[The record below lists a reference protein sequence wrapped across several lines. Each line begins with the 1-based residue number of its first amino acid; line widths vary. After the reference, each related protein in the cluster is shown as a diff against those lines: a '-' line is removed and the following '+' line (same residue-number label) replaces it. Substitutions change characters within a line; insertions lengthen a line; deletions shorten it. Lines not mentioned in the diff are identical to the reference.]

1 MIPILELST
10 QYAQIK
16 TEVEEAALRA
26 LRSTHYILGPEVEA
40 FEAEFAAWN
49 GAQFGI
55 GVGNGTDALH
65 LALRALGVGAG
76 DEVICPS
83 FTFVAT
89 AGAAA
94 LTGATPVFADIDPQT
109 YTLDPASVEAAITPR
124 TRAIVAV
131 HLYGHPAPMEE
142 LQAIARRHGL
152 GLVEDCAQSTGA
164 TLHGRRAGSL
174 GDLGCFSFF
183 PSKNLG
189 GIGDGGMVL
198 TSNPELAE
206 KVRMLRGHGSK
217 VRYYHDMVGTNSR
230 LDEIQAAVLRVK
242 LRHLEAWNLRRREI
256 AAAYTAGLEA
266 TFATP
271 PVEKPGCEHV
281 YHQYTL
287 RAPDRDALQ
296 KHMQA
301 SGVGAVIYYPVCLH
315 MQKAFSHHGLSTGSL
330 PVSEK
335 AQAEVLS
342 LPMFP
347 ELTGPQIETVLGA
360 IKSFSPAPAP
370 VG

>member
-1 MIPILELST
+1 
-10 QYAQIK
+10 
-16 TEVEEAALRA
+16 
-26 LRSTHYILGPEVEA
+26 
-40 FEAEFAAWN
+40 
-49 GAQFGI
+49 
-55 GVGNGTDALH
+55 
-65 LALRALGVGAG
+65 
-76 DEVICPS
+76 
-83 FTFVAT
+83 
-89 AGAAA
+89 
-94 LTGATPVFADIDPQT
+94 
-109 YTLDPASVEAAITPR
+109 
-124 TRAIVAV
+124 
-131 HLYGHPAPMEE
+131 
-142 LQAIARRHGL
+142 
-152 GLVEDCAQSTGA
+152 
-164 TLHGRRAGSL
+164 
-174 GDLGCFSFF
+174 
-183 PSKNLG
+183 
-189 GIGDGGMVL
+189 
-198 TSNPELAE
+198 
-206 KVRMLRGHGSK
+206 MLRGHGSK